1 MPDGTEAEME
11 VVRHPGAAAAVP
23 LHTGGAEPEVTLIR
37 QYRYAAG
44 GEILEVPAGKL
55 EEDEEPAA
63 CARRELEEE
72 VGLRASELHGLTSLF
87 TTPGFTDERM
97 HLFAATGLEQ
107 VGADHQDHEFIDVER
122 VTLGRALEMAASG
135 EIEDGKSV
143 AALFLADRW
152 LRSW

>member
-23 LHTGGAEPEVTLIR
+23 LHTGGGEPEVTLIR
-37 QYRYAAG
+37 QYRYAAD

-63 CARRELEEE
+63 CARRELVEE
-72 VGLRASELHGLTSLF
+72 VGLRASEVHDLTSLF

-97 HLFAATGLEQ
+97 YLFVATGLEH
-107 VGADHQDHEFIDVER
+107 VGADHQDHEFIEVER
-122 VTLGRALEMAASG
+122 VSLERALEMAARG

-143 AALFLADRW
+143 AALFLAERW
-152 LRSW
+152 LRNR